1 MSQCKLITRGV
12 LGVSPPVFE
21 VDCKAIFDVAG
32 QVLLVPTGSTTQD
45 KTTNINLV

>member
-1 MSQCKLITRGV
+1 MAQCRLITRGV

-32 QVLLVPTGSTTQD
+32 QVLLAPTGSTTQD